1 MKRINLTQHDGK
13 PEQGCFE
20 PENKEQVKEL
30 LTFEALP
37 TKAEIRDRAVSLAII
52 AKESGAEEAMIGG
65 APYLM
70 ADLET
75 ELRRFGVTPVYAFS
89 RREAIEDP
97 NTGEKISVFKHIGFI
112 KI

>member
-70 ADLET
+70 NYLET

-89 RREAIEDP
+89 RREVIEDTE
-97 NTGEKISVFKHIGFI
+97 TGIKTSIFKHIGFI
-112 KI
+112 RV